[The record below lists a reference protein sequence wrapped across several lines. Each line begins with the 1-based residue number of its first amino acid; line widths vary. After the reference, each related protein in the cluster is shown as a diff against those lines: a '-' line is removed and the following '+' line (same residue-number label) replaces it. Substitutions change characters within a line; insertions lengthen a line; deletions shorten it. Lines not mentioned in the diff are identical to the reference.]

1 MRTSSKS
8 NSIFIIHILGI
19 IMLIESLAYYS
30 SEWGSNS
37 ISNTILASNSAE
49 HKLDIS
55 NTSSQR
61 THDDLIRTC
70 STYREILST
79 EVAFS
84 CDYSMLY
91 YQGQCELYSDL
102 LRQNKTDAILK
113 AENDLS
119 FCSDP
124 RVGKYIQDH
133 GLTNAPRSPS
143 LIPSYQFPVA

>member
-133 GLTNAPRSPS
+133 DLTNAPRSPS